1 MYGRPAGKRSRSLAT
16 CGAAGTRRCGR
27 TERAGGRA
35 ADRPPQRAANR
46 GPRRRDGAGEP
57 RRRERTDGTARGRDR
72 QQAGA
77 AAATGSCSP
86 SHDSGW
92 TGGDEDGRL
101 LLLRRAGG
109 RTAALD
115 GRRGGGSAGRTA
127 GSAATGKKNGTLLCS
142 AASTQ
147 ATRGKMG
154 LRLGGDAAPRSKTK
168 LPGAA
173 QQRRRV
179 ADWISLEL
187 CYHVTNEK
195 GRVNCLYIEEEALWA
210 IYRVQEDNPKP

>member
-1 MYGRPAGKRSRSLAT
+1 MYGRPAGKSSRSLAT

-57 RRRERTDGTARGRDR
+57 RRREWTDGTARGRDR

-92 TGGDEDGRL
+92 TGGCCCCYVAPAVGRRRWTGAKAADLPGGRLDEDDAAAAVPRGSSGDDWAPSICGRESQIEA
-101 LLLRRAGG
+101 RRHSICARDDESRPGGG
-109 RTAALD
+109 RRSRTD
-115 GRRGGGSAGRTA
+115 GCDLRTNGGCCCCCDS
-127 GSAATGKKNGTLLCS
+127 TGKENGF
-142 AASTQ
+142 
-147 ATRGKMG
+147 
-154 LRLGGDAAPRSKTK
+154 
-168 LPGAA
+168 GA
-173 QQRRRV
+173 
-179 ADWISLEL
+179 
-187 CYHVTNEK
+187 
-195 GRVNCLYIEEEALWA
+195 
-210 IYRVQEDNPKP
+210 

>member
-1 MYGRPAGKRSRSLAT
+1 MYGRPAGKSSRSLAT

-57 RRRERTDGTARGRDR
+57 RRREWTDGTARGRDR

-92 TGGDEDGRL
+92 TGAAAATTRRRSDGGAGRAPRRRICRADGWTKTTL
-101 LLLRRAGG
+101 LLLCHGGVPATTGPPRSAGGKAKSRPGGTRSAPGMTNRGPAAAGGRG
-109 RTAALD
+109 RTAA
-115 GRRGGGSAGRTA
+115 T
-127 GSAATGKKNGTLLCS
+127 
-142 AASTQ
+142 
-147 ATRGKMG
+147 
-154 LRLGGDAAPRSKTK
+154 
-168 LPGAA
+168 
-173 QQRRRV
+173 
-179 ADWISLEL
+179 
-187 CYHVTNEK
+187 
-195 GRVNCLYIEEEALWA
+195 
-210 IYRVQEDNPKP
+210 

>member
-1 MYGRPAGKRSRSLAT
+1 MYGRPAGKSSRSLAT

-57 RRRERTDGTARGRDR
+57 RRREWTDGTARGRDR

-101 LLLRRAGG
+101 LLLLRRAGG

-115 GRRGGGSAGRTA
+115 GRQGGGRPDGRRRAAMAEIQPHRADPARGGPAAAMEDGDDGGRRAQRGRGGSGSGRA
-127 GSAATGKKNGTLLCS
+127 RSG
-142 AASTQ
+142 
-147 ATRGKMG
+147 
-154 LRLGGDAAPRSKTK
+154 PRS
-168 LPGAA
+168 
-173 QQRRRV
+173 RRRLP
-179 ADWISLEL
+179 WW
-187 CYHVTNEK
+187 
-195 GRVNCLYIEEEALWA
+195 R
-210 IYRVQEDNPKP
+210 R